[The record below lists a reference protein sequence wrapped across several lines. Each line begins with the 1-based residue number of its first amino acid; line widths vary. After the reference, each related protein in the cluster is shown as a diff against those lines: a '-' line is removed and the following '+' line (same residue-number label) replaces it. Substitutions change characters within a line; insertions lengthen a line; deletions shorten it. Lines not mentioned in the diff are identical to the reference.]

1 MKGVSRVWKCL
12 AILAICVPLPAL
24 HAAPQT
30 NETALVRSC
39 EAQISGKFR
48 QWRIAPVKEPDRN
61 QTRLFADFDGDGRRD
76 VALLITTGAD
86 RHIAIC
92 LNTRSALK
100 LYLIDKPYCNDGI
113 AISRKGVRYYDFE
126 NDKEGVYA
134 RDGVHA
140 YCSEKAGATY
150 QFENDAFRRIV
161 DDD

>member
-1 MKGVSRVWKCL
+1 MPRHKRTK
-12 AILAICVPLPAL
+12 PAGTFL
-24 HAAPQT
+24 
-30 NETALVRSC
+30 R
-39 EAQISGKFR
+39 
-48 QWRIAPVKEPDRN
+48 
-61 QTRLFADFDGDGRRD
+61 
-76 VALLITTGAD
+76 GAD
-86 RHIAIC
+86 LESSGNGGSPPSKSPIEIC
-92 LNTRSALK
+92 LNTRSA
-100 LYLIDKPYCNDGI
+100 CNDGI